1 MNQHQAEKVIYM
13 HSQFL
18 NAASLRTTA
27 IVKMGV
33 KNEPMFNLKL
43 NEHIRTLI
51 AGEKNKS
58 AEKMQTAPA
67 VPSTY
72 QAFII
77 ITTIYFV
84 E

>member
-18 NAASLRTTA
+18 NAASQHNHNC
-27 IVKMGV
+27 KMGV

-51 AGEKNKS
+51 AGEKSKS

-72 QAFII
+72 RAFII